1 MYVREKE
8 KCRESEMQIIFE
20 NDTYIL
26 FTYAMMT
33 TFFFQT
39 LRFSSKSIH
48 EFCIRFSLGKMSG
61 EGYVCA
67 VHYDKKRAQQK
78 HFSTLENP
86 FL

>member
-33 TFFFQT
+33 TFFFSNFAFLFQVHPWILYKIL
-39 LRFSSKSIH
+39 LR
-48 EFCIRFSLGKMSG
+48 
-61 EGYVCA
+61 
-67 VHYDKKRAQQK
+67 
-78 HFSTLENP
+78 
-86 FL
+86 